1 MVVTRM
7 PNRGAIQ
14 STRWV
19 NARHSQRVVLRVRVL
34 VRAQFE
40 NESSSISEESHTLV
54 VNVHGALI
62 VLAMAVEPGQTLVL
76 RNCIT
81 EEEQQCSVV
90 HVGEKKADKREV
102 GIAFAHPAPHFW
114 QIDFP
119 PADWKVLLD

>member
-7 PNRGAIQ
+7 PNQGAIQ
-14 STRWV
+14 SSHWV

-40 NESSSISEESHTLV
+40 NESSFISEESHTLV
-54 VNVHGALI
+54 VSVRGALI

-81 EEEQQCSVV
+81 GEEQQCSVV
-90 HVGEKKADKREV
+90 HVGEKKADKSEV
-102 GIAFAHPAPHFW
+102 GIAFAHPAPRFW